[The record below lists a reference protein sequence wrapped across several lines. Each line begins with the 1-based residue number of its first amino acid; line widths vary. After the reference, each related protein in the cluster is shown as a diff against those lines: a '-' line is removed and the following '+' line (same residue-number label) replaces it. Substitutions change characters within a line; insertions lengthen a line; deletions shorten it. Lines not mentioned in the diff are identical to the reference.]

1 MSTDKEAVQ
10 EMIANGTLVNRI
22 SSNLSDQMVTI
33 TIKNPDTHKVIPIK
47 RLQEMAKTGYA
58 TSDEV
63 QTIAKAILM
72 MARRY

>member
-1 MSTDKEAVQ
+1 MIMSKETVN
-10 EMIANGTLVNRI
+10 EMIANGTLVNHI
-22 SSNLSDQMVTI
+22 GGNLSDQMVTI
-33 TIKNPDTHKVIPIK
+33 TIKNPDNHKVIPIE

>member
-22 SSNLSDQMVTI
+22 SGNLSDQMVTI
-33 TIKNPDTHKVIPIK
+33 TIKNPDNHKVIPIE

>member
-1 MSTDKEAVQ
+1 MNTSKEAVQ

-22 SSNLSDQMVTI
+22 SCDLSDQMVTI
-33 TIKNPDTHKVIPIK
+33 SIKNPDTHKVIPIE

-58 TSDEV
+58 SSDEV